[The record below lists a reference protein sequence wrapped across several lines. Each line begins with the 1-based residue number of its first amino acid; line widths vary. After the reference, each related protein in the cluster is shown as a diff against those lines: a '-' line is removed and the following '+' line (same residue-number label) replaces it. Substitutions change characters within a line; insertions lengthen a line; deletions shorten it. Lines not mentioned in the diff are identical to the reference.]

1 MSQDK
6 LEIQFVLFAML
17 RIDYKCISQL
27 MLILLAARVVRMRKE
42 ESEWAVL
49 VVYAALFV
57 IIFIYLAAS
66 PQAAHIWL
74 MIMRVHTSSLSL
86 SFSHPESL

>member
-27 MLILLAARVVRMRKE
+27 MLILLAAHVVRMRKE
-42 ESEWAVL
+42 RSEGVVL
-49 VVYAALFV
+49 VVYTVLFV
-57 IIFIYLAAS
+57 IILFTLQ
-66 PQAAHIWL
+66 PLHRLQAYGL
-74 MIMRVHTSSLSL
+74 
-86 SFSHPESL
+86 